1 MNWTSFKGNLKP
13 HHNCHLSEQREQK
26 AIPRKIIIS
35 WAKIKVLDEFP
46 KNQIFKKSLCNVRKS
61 FNVKQQMAV
70 AVGCGEKK
78 FRSHNPYETG
88 EVLRLRL
95 SLSKVFSRST
105 DFSKL
110 QTEESPVNR
119 LLRLVFGLCQK
130 PCYIYRYSI
139 FNYFLQLVQQWWVNN
154 IYISRSPLKN
164 CLSFSTKWRKKETW
178 LKISYVICMST
189 YFLSKYSYL

>member
-130 PCYIYRYSI
+130 PCYIYSI
-139 FNYFLQLVQQWWVNN
+139 FDYFLQLVQQWWVNN
-154 IYISRSPLKN
+154 IYIKVTFKKLFV
-164 CLSFSTKWRKKETW
+164 CLF
-178 LKISYVICMST
+178 
-189 YFLSKYSYL
+189 

>member
-1 MNWTSFKGNLKP
+1 MNWTSFKWNLKP

-46 KNQIFKKSLCNVRKS
+46 KNQIFKKSLCNIRKS

-70 AVGCGEKK
+70 AVGCEEKK

-95 SLSKVFSRST
+95 SLSKVFSLST

-139 FNYFLQLVQQWWVNN
+139 FDYFLQLVQQWWVNN
-154 IYISRSPLKN
+154 IYIKVTFKKLFV
-164 CLSFSTKWRKKETW
+164 CLFQLNEEKRN
-178 LKISYVICMST
+178 VA
-189 YFLSKYSYL
+189 

>member
-13 HHNCHLSEQREQK
+13 HYNCHLSEQREQK

-70 AVGCGEKK
+70 VVGCEEKK

-139 FNYFLQLVQQWWVNN
+139 FDYFLQLVQQWWVNN
-154 IYISRSPLKN
+154 IYIKVTFKKLFVCLFQLNEEKKKRGLKYHMYN
-164 CLSFSTKWRKKETW
+164 MHEHIFFV
-178 LKISYVICMST
+178 KI
-189 YFLSKYSYL
+189 

>member
-46 KNQIFKKSLCNVRKS
+46 KNQIFKKSLCNIRKS

-139 FNYFLQLVQQWWVNN
+139 FDYFLQLVQQWWVNN